1 MALDGD
7 CALILFSLTS
17 FLVAANVEF
26 RKMRSK
32 NQANPA
38 NVCESQSFHV
48 TQRKKRPANELCS
61 GSCLKHVFVRGKLED
76 EQSVGILI
84 PTCRA
89 LGSDI
94 PGSNP

>member
-1 MALDGD
+1 MDLDGD

-38 NVCESQSFHV
+38 NVCEFQSFQV
-48 TQRKKRPANELCS
+48 TQQKKRPANELCS
-61 GSCLKHVFVRGKLED
+61 GSCLRHVSVRGKLED
-76 EQSVGILI
+76 ERSVGILI

-94 PGSNP
+94 P